1 MSYPYLIQ
9 GKNIVVVID
18 NKSHT
23 FGSTHIAY
31 NQVKEA
37 IKSHDWDVV
46 KDIID
51 PKKVVLDFGRGNISI
66 QGEKLFWNN
75 FEMNNALCGRI
86 ISMYQ
91 EGFDILPMVNF
102 MDNLMQNPSA
112 KAVKELYQFLEVGNL
127 PITPDGCFL
136 SYKKVSAD
144 YLDVHS
150 RTVLNKPAVYMTEE
164 EKTALKSA
172 ASGKLNDVSVVVEDG
187 ATVVSMPRNF
197 VDDER
202 DNHCSRGLHFCSL
215 GYLDSFGGDRIVI
228 LKINPRDVVSIPSDY
243 NFTKGRTCRYE
254 IVDEI
259 DKNKVDAALV
269 KPVQFGAA
277 KEASVF
283 TDAERLVLSAI
294 AKKVLNKVKV

>member
-9 GKNIVVVID
+9 GTNIIVVID
-18 NKSHT
+18 NKTHT

-31 NQVKEA
+31 NHVKDAIKKNDWDLVKE
-37 IKSHDWDVV
+37 
-46 KDIID
+46 IID
-51 PKKVVLDFGRGNISI
+51 PKKVVLDFGRGNISL

-75 FEMNNALCGRI
+75 VEMRNVLSDRI
-86 ISMYQ
+86 IQMYR

-112 KAVKELYQFLEVGNL
+112 KAVKELYEFLEVGNL

-136 SYKKVSAD
+136 SYKKVRSD
-144 YLDVHS
+144 YYDCHS
-150 RTVLNKPAVYMTEE
+150 GTVLNKPAVYMTEE

-172 ASGKLNDVSVVVEDG
+172 VSGKLSDVSVAVEDG
-187 ATVVSMPRNF
+187 VTVVSMPRNF

-215 GYLDSFGGDRIVI
+215 GYLNHFGGERIVI

-254 IVDEI
+254 VVDEI
-259 DKNKVDAALV
+259 DKDKADAALV
-269 KPVQFGAA
+269 KPVQEVAT
-277 KEASVF
+277 KEASVL
-283 TDAERLVLSAI
+283 TDQERLVLSAI
-294 AKKVLNKVKV
+294 AKVLNSKV